1 MGKFVMK
8 TTKNGKIKFDLKASN
23 GQIVAT
29 KTMPES
35 SASV

>member
-29 KTMPES
+29 S
-35 SASV
+35 